1 MIARQEDRGYGKQM
15 IARQED
21 RGYGKAQVKEIE
33 GGQLISRGSHFFR
46 KLTLTNRLSS
56 SSR

>member
-33 GGQLISRGSHFFR
+33 GGQLISRGSHFFGNS
-46 KLTLTNRLSS
+46 L
-56 SSR
+56 